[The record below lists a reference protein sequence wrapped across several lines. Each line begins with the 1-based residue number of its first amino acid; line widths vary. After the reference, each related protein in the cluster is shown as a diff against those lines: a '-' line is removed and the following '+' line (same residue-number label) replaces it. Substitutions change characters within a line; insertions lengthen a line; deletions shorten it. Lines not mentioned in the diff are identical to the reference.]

1 GCVQPG
7 ESVATF
13 GDALRR
19 LTDQATYLYIDSNR
33 YWISTQ
39 PNVNR
44 TAQERAEQILRARH
58 PIWQEIIKRLKA
70 DKNRGEFSA
79 VHVAPDSTADIPD
92 DPTLGVRLVVLAPQH
107 PHSRNTTDSP
117 ARQWVENAL
126 NHKGSGPRYYRN
138 TLLFLAPDKAKLE
151 NLERN
156 TAQYLA
162 WKAIVEQKETLNLD
176 AFQSNQATTK
186 LNQSHQDVNAIL
198 RETYQWL
205 LIPEQRDAQGSI
217 EWKETRLQGQDS
229 PILQASRKAVHEGDL
244 LTHYAATNLRLEAL
258 DKYLWR
264 DSNHIDLKRLWE
276 YLSQYLYLPRLKNQ
290 EVLLEAVRAGV
301 ASTVWADNFA
311 YADGFDE
318 AKGKYLGLQAGT
330 GITPSISPQSLLVK
344 PEVAQERKENGEERK
359 ESGGSRSVSLTPHS
373 SPLTPHSPT
382 PILRRFYGNIEIDAM
397 RINRDVPLIANEVIQ
412 HLTAL
417 NGVKVKVTLE
427 IVAEMPTGF
436 PNDVIRTVSENCQTL
451 KFDAHAFEEH

>member
-1 GCVQPG
+1 
-7 ESVATF
+7 
-13 GDALRR
+13 
-19 LTDQATYLYIDSNR
+19 
-33 YWISTQ
+33 
-39 PNVNR
+39 
-44 TAQERAEQILRARH
+44 
-58 PIWQEIIKRLKA
+58 
-70 DKNRGEFSA
+70 
-79 VHVAPDSTADIPD
+79 
-92 DPTLGVRLVVLAPQH
+92 
-107 PHSRNTTDSP
+107 
-117 ARQWVENAL
+117 
-126 NHKGSGPRYYRN
+126 
-138 TLLFLAPDKAKLE
+138 
-151 NLERN
+151 
-156 TAQYLA
+156 
-162 WKAIVEQKETLNLD
+162 
-176 AFQSNQATTK
+176 
-186 LNQSHQDVNAIL
+186 
-198 RETYQWL
+198 

-311 YADGFDE
+311 YAEGFDE

-359 ESGGSRSVSLTPHS
+359 ESGGSRSVSLTPHSSPLTPHSSPLTPHS